1 MNLRTVFILG
11 SLVLAAGCSR
21 PLQRPERSL
30 SVAPPKV
37 WQGGET
43 ITAASEETDWWA
55 HFGDR
60 GLDNAV
66 SRALTFNQDLRAAA
80 ARVSAAEAEA
90 RIAGAAMRPS
100 VDLSLNRG
108 RQRQN
113 FVGLPIPGRE
123 GSVLSTTYSS
133 AGVSLG
139 IAWEA
144 DVWGRINAGK
154 LVAAATTQARQAD
167 LIAARLSLTGQ
178 VTKAWFAAIEAQRQV
193 GLTRASLKSYET
205 SAERV
210 RERFQ
215 RGLRPSLDLR
225 LALTEIQR
233 GEALLQ
239 QRQEQLRRAVRQL
252 EILLGDYPKGEHA
265 LAEDL
270 PRVPEAV
277 PAGLPSELVHRRPD
291 LVSVERELLAA
302 DARIQQSKA
311 DLRPRFSLTTS
322 GGTASNSLT
331 DLLDG
336 DFLAWSLIGGLT
348 QPIYNRGRLKTA
360 VKRDEAHAR
369 EVAARYESA
378 MLRAYGEVESALAAA
393 SALAGREK
401 ALEAATKQS
410 LGARDE
416 AERRYR
422 AGLAGIIT
430 VLSSQR
436 TALDS
441 ESQLL
446 TVRRQRLDNRVDLHL
461 ALGGGFAT
469 NVPPADSAQA
479 RQTRTPEVSGL

>member
-1 MNLRTVFILG
+1 MKPGTAVVIS
-11 SLVLAAGCSR
+11 SLVLIAACSR
-21 PLQRPERSL
+21 PLQRPERTL
-30 SVAPPKV
+30 AVAPPKV

-43 ITAASEETDWWA
+43 AAASEGTDWWA
-55 HFGDR
+55 YFGDR

-66 SRALTFNQDLRAAA
+66 TRALTFNQDLRAAA

-90 RIAGAAMRPS
+90 RIAGAALRPS

-123 GSVLSTTYSS
+123 GSVLSATYGS

-139 IAWEA
+139 IAWEP
-144 DVWGRINAGK
+144 DVWGRISAGK
-154 LVAAATTQARQAD
+154 LATIASTQIEQAD

-178 VTKAWFAAIEAQRQV
+178 VAKGWFGAIEAQRQV
-193 GLTRASLKSYET
+193 GLARTSLLSYET
-205 SAERV
+205 STERV
-210 RERFQ
+210 RARFQ

-239 QRQEQLRRAVRQL
+239 QRQEQLRRAIRQL

-270 PRVPEAV
+270 PLVPEAV
-277 PAGLPSELVHRRPD
+277 PAGLPSQLLHRRPD
-291 LVSVERELLAA
+291 LVSAERALLAA

-311 DLRPRFSLTTS
+311 DLRPRFSLTTA
-322 GGTASNSLT
+322 GGTASSSLT
-331 DLLDG
+331 DLLNP
-336 DFLAWSLIGGLT
+336 DFLAWSLISGLT
-348 QPIYNRGRLKTA
+348 QPIYDRNRLKT
-360 VKRDEAHAR
+360 VVERDQARAR
-369 EVAARYESA
+369 EAGARYQSA
-378 MLRAYGEVESALAAA
+378 MLRAYGEVESALASE

-401 ALEAATKQS
+401 ALEAATKLS

-422 AGLAGIIT
+422 AGLADIIT
-430 VLSSQR
+430 VLSTQR

-469 NVPPADSAQA
+469 DELPRDEPQTTQA
-479 RQTRTPEVSGL
+479 PIREVSGL

>member
-1 MNLRTVFILG
+1 MIFRALVVLS
-11 SLVLAAGCSR
+11 SLVLISACSR

-30 SVAPPKV
+30 TVAPPKV
-37 WQGGET
+37 WQSGET
-43 ITAASEETDWWA
+43 LPSSGEADWWVY
-55 HFGDR
+55 FGDS
-60 GLDNAV
+60 GLDIAV
-66 SRALTFNQDLRAAA
+66 KRALTFNHDLRAAA

-90 RIAGAAMRPS
+90 RIAGAALMPS
-100 VDLSLNRG
+100 LDLSLNRG

-139 IAWEA
+139 VGWEP
-144 DVWGRINAGK
+144 DVWGRIKAGK
-154 LVAAATTQARQAD
+154 LVAVAATQARQAD
-167 LIAARLSLTGQ
+167 LVGARLSLTGQ
-178 VTKAWFAAIEAQRQV
+178 VAKAWFAAIEAQRQA
-193 GLTRASLKSYET
+193 GLARASLLSYET

-210 RERFQ
+210 RARFQ

-239 QRQEQLRRAVRQL
+239 QRQEQSRRAVRQL

-291 LVSVERELLAA
+291 LVSAERELLAA
-302 DARIQQSKA
+302 DARIRQSKA
-311 DLRPRFSLTTS
+311 ELRPRFSLTTAA
-322 GGTASNSLT
+322 GTASSSLT

-336 DFLAWSLIGGLT
+336 NFLAWSLLGGLT
-348 QPIYNRGRLKTA
+348 QPIYQRGRLKAA
-360 VKRDEAHAR
+360 VKRDEARAR
-369 EVAARYESA
+369 EVALRYEGA
-378 MLRAYGEVESALAAA
+378 MLRAYAEVESALAAE
-393 SALAGREK
+393 SLLAGREK

-446 TVRRQRLDNRVDLHL
+446 TVRRLRLDNRVDLHL
-461 ALGGGFAT
+461 ALGGGFAV
-469 NVPPADSAQA
+469 NDLPLAGPRPKQAPAQ
-479 RQTRTPEVSGL
+479 EVSGL

>member
-1 MNLRTVFILG
+1 MIARVLLVLS
-11 SLVLAAGCSR
+11 SLVLISGCSR
-21 PLQRPERSL
+21 PLQRPERTFT
-30 SVAPPKV
+30 VAPPKA
-37 WQGGET
+37 WQSSETLPSGE
-43 ITAASEETDWWA
+43 EVDWWA
-55 HFGDR
+55 YFGDR

-66 SRALTFNQDLRAAA
+66 TRALTFNQDLRAAA

-90 RIAGAAMRPS
+90 RIAGAALRPS

-139 IAWEA
+139 VAWEP

-154 LVAAATTQARQAD
+154 LLAVATTQVQQAD

-178 VTKAWFAAIEAQRQV
+178 VAKAWFAAIEAQRQV
-193 GLTRASLKSYET
+193 GLARASLESYKT

-210 RERFQ
+210 RARFQ

-225 LALTEIQR
+225 LALTEIHR
-233 GEALLQ
+233 DEALLN
-239 QRQEQLRRAVRQL
+239 QRREQLRRGIRQL

-270 PRVPEAV
+270 PRVPEAI

-291 LVSVERELLAA
+291 LISTERELLAA

-311 DLRPRFSLTTS
+311 DLRPRFSLTTA
-322 GGTASNSLT
+322 GGTASSSLT

-348 QPIYNRGRLKTA
+348 QPIYNRSRLKTA
-360 VKRDEAHAR
+360 VTRDEARAR

-378 MLRAYGEVESALAAA
+378 MLRAYGEVESALAAE
-393 SALAGREK
+393 SALAGQET

-422 AGLAGIIT
+422 AGLADIIT
-430 VLSSQR
+430 VLASQR
-436 TALDS
+436 TAFTS

-446 TVRRQRLDNRVDLHL
+446 TVRRLRLDNRVDLHL
-461 ALGGGFAT
+461 ALGGGFAVDDLPRDNPQPT
-469 NVPPADSAQA
+469 QA
-479 RQTRTPEVSGL
+479 PVQGVSGL

>member
-1 MNLRTVFILG
+1 MIPRTLFVL
-11 SLVLAAGCSR
+11 SLLVLIAGCSR
-21 PLQRPERSL
+21 PLQRPERTFT
-30 SVAPPKV
+30 VAPPKV

-43 ITAASEETDWWA
+43 IPSDDGVDWWA
-55 HFGDR
+55 YFGDR
-60 GLDNAV
+60 GLDNALT
-66 SRALTFNQDLRAAA
+66 RALTFNQDLRAAA

-90 RIAGAAMRPS
+90 RIAGAALRPS
-100 VDLSLNRG
+100 ADLSLNRS

-139 IAWEA
+139 ISWEP

-154 LVAAATTQARQAD
+154 LAAIAATQVRQAD
-167 LIAARLSLTGQ
+167 LVAARLSLTGQ

-193 GLTRASLKSYET
+193 GLARASLQSYET

-225 LALTEIQR
+225 LALTEIQL

-239 QRQEQLRRAVRQL
+239 QRQEQLRRGIRQL
-252 EILLGDYPKGEHA
+252 EILLGDYPKGEHD

-291 LVSVERELLAA
+291 LVSVERELLGA

-311 DLRPRFSLTTS
+311 DLRPRFSLTAA
-322 GGTASNSLT
+322 GGTASSSLT

-336 DFLAWSLIGGLT
+336 TFLAWSLIGGLT
-348 QPIYNRGRLKTA
+348 QPIYDRSRLKTA
-360 VKRDEAHAR
+360 VKRDEARAR
-369 EVAARYESA
+369 EIAARYESA
-378 MLRAYGEVESALAAA
+378 ILRAYGEVESALASE

-401 ALEAATKQS
+401 ALEAATKLS

-422 AGLAGIIT
+422 AGLADIIT
-430 VLSSQR
+430 VLSTQR
-436 TALDS
+436 IALDS

-461 ALGGGFAT
+461 AIGGGFAT
-469 NVPPADSAQA
+469 NDLPRDNPQA
-479 RQTRTPEVSGL
+479 KQTRTQEVSGL